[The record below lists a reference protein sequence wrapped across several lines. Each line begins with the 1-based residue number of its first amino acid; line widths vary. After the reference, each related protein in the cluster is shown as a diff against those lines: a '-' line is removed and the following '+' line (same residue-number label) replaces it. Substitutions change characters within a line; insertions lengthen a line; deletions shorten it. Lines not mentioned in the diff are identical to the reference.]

1 MNIRLF
7 PKKDSK
13 ASIWSGGLTCEYMI
27 YPETASYSDRDFV
40 FRISSATIEK
50 VPSEFTKF
58 KGYQRYLVMLDN
70 SLHIEVNE
78 EKKVY
83 EKYEIMEF
91 NSDDEVT
98 SYTKGIDFNWMVSE
112 KIGHHKL
119 QITQS
124 NQNCNAQII
133 LLFSLHTTVI
143 KINEKPY
150 DLERYNL
157 LVIENPKKENIML
170 HFSNECLYGTLE
182 SL

>member
-1 MNIRLF
+1 MKISFL

-13 ASIWSGGLTCEYMI
+13 ASIWSGGLTYEYMV
-27 YPETASYSDRDFV
+27 YPETASYADRDFA

-58 KGYQRYLVMLDN
+58 KGYHRYLVMLDN
-70 SLHIEVNE
+70 SLDIEVNK
-78 EKKVY
+78 EKKIY

-98 SYTKGIDFNWMVSE
+98 SYTKGTDFNWMVSE
-112 KIGHHKL
+112 KIGNHKL
-119 QITQS
+119 KIANG

-133 LLFSLHTTVI
+133 LLFSLNTTVI

-150 DLERYNL
+150 DLNPYDL
-157 LVIENPKKENIML
+157 LIVENPEKENIMI
-170 HFSNECLYGTLE
+170 HSSNECLIGILDF
-182 SL
+182 